1 MRAVPFVVVCLALAA
16 QSHAGE
22 IVTGS
27 MLGPRYKSDLFYVR
41 KGSTQWEETYRG
53 SEYHRRARGKLILV
67 DASQGLFQD
76 EWLTEKPFDPA
87 ANTDALIAA
96 LDLYKKYGVLA
107 VAVSL
112 QGADPGYSP
121 ERNGISRKSGALYG
135 SKEGAL
141 ISAFNRDGSLKPAWT
156 ARLDKLLKAAD
167 QRGMFVKLTYFQPA
181 QDEALDSPEAI
192 VAASQNITRW
202 LVAGNHRNVI
212 IDVAAGWDVQG
223 EWDHI
228 EFIPRNVANLVRAV
242 REQFNGASFSL
253 PIGAASGPSM
263 MYPESLAQVCDL
275 VLLDERGLKPDMIA
289 RRFAQMSDYHR
300 PLGVVVDAGDEL
312 MHSAASFDKSASW
325 TYSPLRLTQYFP
337 FAYTPDSAVAG
348 GGDLGALLDQVAS
361 LVLKKPPP
369 ETAAGGT
376 E

>member
-1 MRAVPFVVVCLALAA
+1 MRAVPCAVICLALAA

-27 MLGPRYKSDLFYVR
+27 MLGPRYKSELFYVR
-41 KGSTQWEETYRG
+41 KNAMQWEETYRN
-53 SEYHRRARGKLILV
+53 SQYHRRARGKLILV
-67 DASQGLFQD
+67 DAPQGLFED

-96 LDLYKKYGVLA
+96 LDLYKEYGILA

-112 QGADPGYSP
+112 QGADPGYSL
-121 ERNGISRKSGALYG
+121 ERNGIARKRGALYG

-141 ISAFNRDGSLKPAWT
+141 ISAFERDGSLKPAWT
-156 ARLDKLLKAAD
+156 ERLDKLLKAAD

-181 QDEALDSPEAI
+181 QDEALDSPEAV
-192 VAASQNITRW
+192 VAAAQNITRW
-202 LVAGNHRNVI
+202 LVAGDHRNVI

-223 EWDHI
+223 EWDHF
-228 EFIPRNVANLVRAV
+228 EFIPRNVAKLVGV
-242 REQFNGASFSL
+242 IREQFNGASFSL

-263 MYPESLAQVCDL
+263 LYPESLAQVCDL
-275 VLLDERGLKPDMIA
+275 VLLDERGLRPDMIA
-289 RRFAQMSDYHR
+289 RRFAQMSDYGR
-300 PLGVVVDAGDEL
+300 PLGILVDAGGEL
-312 MHSAASFDKSASW
+312 THSAASFDKSASW

-337 FAYTPDSAVAG
+337 FAYMPDSADSS
-348 GGDLGALLDQVAS
+348 GGDLGALLGQVAS
-361 LVLKKPPP
+361 LVLKKPPK
-369 ETAAGGT
+369 EAGAGI

>member
-1 MRAVPFVVVCLALAA
+1 MRVVLFAVVYLALAA

-27 MLGPRYKSDLFYVR
+27 MLGPRYKSDLFFVR
-41 KGSTQWEETYRG
+41 KSSTQWEETYRG

-67 DASQGLFQD
+67 DASQGLFED
-76 EWLTEKPFDPA
+76 EWLSERPFNPA

-96 LDLYKKYGVLA
+96 LDLYKQYGVLA

-121 ERNGISRKSGALYG
+121 ERNGIVRKSGALYG
-135 SKEGAL
+135 SQEGTL
-141 ISAFNRDGSLKPAWT
+141 ISAFNSDGSLKPAWT

-167 QRGMFVKLTYFQPA
+167 QRGMFVQLTYFQPA

-212 IDVAAGWDVQG
+212 IDVAAGWDVHG
-223 EWDHI
+223 EWDHF
-228 EFIPRNVANLVRAV
+228 EFIPRNIANLVNVV
-242 REQFNGASFSL
+242 REQFNSASFSL
-253 PIGAASGPSM
+253 PIGAAGGPSM
-263 MYPESLAQVCDL
+263 MYPASLAQVCDL
-275 VLLDERGLKPDMIA
+275 VLLDERGLKPDIVA
-289 RRFAQMSDYHR
+289 RRFEQMSDYDR
-300 PLGVVVDAGDEL
+300 PLGVVVDAGNQL
-312 MHSAASFDKSASW
+312 THSITSFDKSASW
-325 TYSPLRLTQYFP
+325 TYSPLGLTQYFP
-337 FAYTPDSAVAG
+337 FAYTPDSGVAG
-348 GGDLGALLDQVAS
+348 GGDLDALLGQVAS
-361 LVLKKPPP
+361 LVMRKLPQK
-369 ETAAGGT
+369 ADVGT

>member
-1 MRAVPFVVVCLALAA
+1 MKAVLFAVVCLALAA
-16 QSHAGE
+16 PLYAGE

-27 MLGPRYKSDLFYVR
+27 MLGPRYEPDLFYIR
-41 KGSTQWEETYRG
+41 KSSTQWEETYRA

-67 DASQGLFQD
+67 DASQGLFED
-76 EWLTEKPFDPA
+76 EYLSEQPFDPA

-112 QGADPGYSP
+112 QGADPGYSS
-121 ERNGISRKSGALYG
+121 ERNGIVRKNGALYG

-156 ARLDKLLKAAD
+156 ARLEKLLKAAD

-192 VAASQNITRW
+192 VAGAQNITRW
-202 LVAGNHRNVI
+202 LVAGEHRNVI

-223 EWDHI
+223 EWDHF
-228 EFIPRNVANLVRAV
+228 EFIPRNVANLVNV
-242 REQFNGASFSL
+242 IREQFNGASFSL
-253 PIGAASGPSM
+253 AIGAASGPSM
-263 MYPESLAQVCDL
+263 LYPESLAQVCDL
-275 VLLDERGLKPDMIA
+275 VLLDERGLKPDMVT
-289 RRFAQMSDYHR
+289 RRFAQMSDYER
-300 PLGVVVDAGDEL
+300 PLGVLVDAGTEL
-312 MHSAASFDKSASW
+312 THTAASFDKSASW
-325 TYSPLRLTQYFP
+325 TYSPRRLTQYFP
-337 FAYTPDSAVAG
+337 FSYTPDSSVAG
-348 GGDLGALLDQVAS
+348 GGDLGAMLGQVAS
-361 LVLKKPPP
+361 LVLKKPPQ
-369 ETAAGGT
+369 EDAEGT